1 MANAESR
8 SVPQLTTG
16 HLLLLQER
24 LGVSLSDPELLRQAV
39 THRSYLGES
48 SGCESNERLEFL
60 GDAVLG
66 LVMAEHLYSTMTG
79 QPEGELSKA
88 KAVAVSEPSLA
99 AAARDLRIQETL
111 LLSTGEHIS
120 GGRER
125 NSILSDTYEAIV
137 AVVYLDQGLE
147 VARTFILRSL
157 AGVVQEIANGNH
169 LKDYKSQLQQ
179 LFQSRRKI
187 TPRYHVLSEE
197 GADHDKTFIMQV
209 ELDGVPLG
217 IGVGKNKKQ
226 AEQIAAKQALEN
238 PKLDELLN
246 ARVAG

>member
-1 MANAESR
+1 MC
-8 SVPQLTTG
+8 
-16 HLLLLQER
+16 LQER
-24 LGVSLSDPELLRQAV
+24 LGVTLSDPELLRQAV

-66 LVMAEHLYSTMTG
+66 LVMAEHLYTTMIG

-99 AAARDLRIQETL
+99 AAARYLQIQDTL

-137 AVVYLDQGLE
+137 AVIYLDQGLE
-147 VARTFILRSL
+147 TARGFILRSL
-157 AGVVQEIANGNH
+157 SGVVQDIADGNH

-187 TPRYHVLSEE
+187 TPRYHVISEE
-197 GADHDKTFIMQV
+197 GADHDKTFTMQV
-209 ELDGVPLG
+209 ELDGFQLG
-217 IGVGKNKKQ
+217 QGTGKNKKQ
-226 AEQIAAKQALEN
+226 AEQLAAKEALEN
-238 PKLDELLN
+238 PKLTELLDT
-246 ARVAG
+246 RVAG